1 LVSSSHERGIKPKLQ
16 ENLGCKVGICG
27 IFKPNGPLA
36 NVVEDL
42 VKVMKALPGK
52 IMLLQWE
59 DQETSWLEIV
69 VVVVRGGRRLHY
81 TEDD

>member
-1 LVSSSHERGIKPKLQ
+1 
-16 ENLGCKVGICG
+16 
-27 IFKPNGPLA
+27 
-36 NVVEDL
+36 
-42 VKVMKALPGK
+42 MKALPGK